1 MVFDQFLTRI
11 RNFGPKWDTSLTHK
25 GTEPLLLLKD
35 NLLLDLVLDIA
46 VHLVTF
52 FGLLGGG
59 VILTFLLLVLEH
71 SFMLKSYET

>member
-1 MVFDQFLTRI
+1 M
-11 RNFGPKWDTSLTHK
+11 THK

-59 VILTFLLLVLEH
+59 IILTFLLLVLEH

>member
-1 MVFDQFLTRI
+1 MVFDLFLTRI
-11 RNFGPKWDTSLTHK
+11 RNFGPKWNTSFTHK
-25 GTEPLLLLKD
+25 GTEPLPLLKD

-59 VILTFLLLVLEH
+59 IILTF
-71 SFMLKSYET
+71 

>member
-1 MVFDQFLTRI
+1 MVFDLFLTRI
-11 RNFGPKWDTSLTHK
+11 RNFGPNWDTSLTHK
-25 GTEPLLLLKD
+25 GTEPPPLLKD

-59 VILTFLLLVLEH
+59 IILTFLLLVLEH

>member
-52 FGLLGGG
+52 FGSDRSP
-59 VILTFLLLVLEH
+59 VSHFVCP
-71 SFMLKSYET
+71 